1 VLSAFA
7 EPGDAILGLDLAHGG
22 HLTHGMKLNFSG
34 KIYRPIA
41 YHVDA
46 DTGLVDMDEVRS
58 LARRRQPAVLI
69 AGWSAYPRHLDFAAF
84 REVAD
89 EVGAT
94 LWVDMAHFAG
104 LVAAGLHPSPIPFAD
119 VVTTTT
125 HKTLGGPRSA
135 LILCRDQ
142 HAKRIDSNVFP
153 GQQGGPLMHAIAAK
167 AVTLK
172 LADTPEFRDRQL
184 RTLQGAQTLAH
195 RLLEPDAT
203 RAGIAAVSG
212 GTDVHLVLVDLR
224 NSALTGRGA
233 EDALHDV
240 GITVNRNA
248 VPGDPRPPM
257 ITSGLRIGTAALAT
271 RGFGADDFAEV
282 ADLVAEVLTGAVD
295 PEDAR
300 LRVKALTAAH
310 PLCCEVVHARGARSI
325 LMGRYQVVE
334 RIGKGGMGTVWSGLD
349 VTLDR
354 SVAVKVMRDLNPDKE
369 PDPTLLERFHREA
382 RVAAMSSRIAEAARV
397 SHDGAQHRR
406 NQPRLSCDGSL
417 GAVDAAGSPTGT
429 LSYPKSSSR
438 IAAES
443 SSRHASNKSSVVI
456 TGSVCAAR
464 NSGRP

>member
-1 VLSAFA
+1 
-7 EPGDAILGLDLAHGG
+7 
-22 HLTHGMKLNFSG
+22 
-34 KIYRPIA
+34 
-41 YHVDA
+41 
-46 DTGLVDMDEVRS
+46 
-58 LARRRQPAVLI
+58 
-69 AGWSAYPRHLDFAAF
+69 
-84 REVAD
+84 
-89 EVGAT
+89 
-94 LWVDMAHFAG
+94 MAHFAG

-257 ITSGLRIGTAALAT
+257 ITSGLRIGTPAVEIALIAIKRLADRNRAVRVISAANSAGLTERGGVGSRPAST
-271 RGFGADDFAEV
+271 REPA
-282 ADLVAEVLTGAVD
+282 
-295 PEDAR
+295 P
-300 LRVKALTAAH
+300 
-310 PLCCEVVHARGARSI
+310 
-325 LMGRYQVVE
+325 
-334 RIGKGGMGTVWSGLD
+334 GGMTTARPVVRLLSD
-349 VTLDR
+349 TLPLR
-354 SVAVKVMRDLNPDKE
+354 TA
-369 PDPTLLERFHREA
+369 T
-382 RVAAMSSRIAEAARV
+382 
-397 SHDGAQHRR
+397 
-406 NQPRLSCDGSL
+406 
-417 GAVDAAGSPTGT
+417 
-429 LSYPKSSSR
+429 
-438 IAAES
+438 
-443 SSRHASNKSSVVI
+443 
-456 TGSVCAAR
+456 CA
-464 NSGRP
+464 

>member
-1 VLSAFA
+1 MDAALREVDSDIADAVERELGRQRDTLELIASENFAPLAVLQAQGSVLTNKYAEGYPGRRYYGGCEYVDVVESLAIERAKRLFGAEHANVQPHAGAQASAAVLSAFA
-7 EPGDAILGLDLAHGG
+7 EPG
-22 HLTHGMKLNFSG
+22 
-34 KIYRPIA
+34 
-41 YHVDA
+41 DA

-58 LARRRQPAVLI
+58 LARRHQPAVLI

-89 EVGAT
+89 EVGAS

-142 HAKRIDSNVFP
+142 HAKRIDSTVFP

-167 AVTLK
+167 AVILK

-310 PLCCEVVHARGARSI
+310 PL
-325 LMGRYQVVE
+325 Y
-334 RIGKGGMGTVWSGLD
+334 
-349 VTLDR
+349 
-354 SVAVKVMRDLNPDKE
+354 P
-369 PDPTLLERFHREA
+369 
-382 RVAAMSSRIAEAARV
+382 
-397 SHDGAQHRR
+397 
-406 NQPRLSCDGSL
+406 SL
-417 GAVDAAGSPTGT
+417 
-429 LSYPKSSSR
+429 
-438 IAAES
+438 
-443 SSRHASNKSSVVI
+443 
-456 TGSVCAAR
+456 
-464 NSGRP
+464 